1 MRKDILAKA
10 VRLAD
15 KSKARPDKVVI
26 GKPAPTLFVKKPPA
40 QVRSERLHT
49 RLTPSEMQRLKGH
62 LGKTLTLA
70 NDNGTKP
77 AGISILSTAAA
88 SATWSTDSA
97 TASDMCG
104 RASTSNRGDG
114 IPLSASAN
122 HNERTAASACWSK

>member
-26 GKPAPTLFVKKPPA
+26 GKPTPTLFVKKPPA

-70 NDNGTKP
+70 ELARDIVIQYLDN
-77 AGISILSTAAA
+77 
-88 SATWSTDSA
+88 TDRPH
-97 TASDMCG
+97 G
-104 RASTSNRGDG
+104 RKKT
-114 IPLSASAN
+114 
-122 HNERTAASACWSK
+122 

>member
-26 GKPAPTLFVKKPPA
+26 GKPASTLFVKKPPA

-49 RLTPSEMQRLKGH
+49 RLTPSEMQRLKDR

-70 NDNGTKP
+70 ELARDIIIQYLDN
-77 AGISILSTAAA
+77 
-88 SATWSTDSA
+88 TDHPH
-97 TASDMCG
+97 G
-104 RASTSNRGDG
+104 RKK
-114 IPLSASAN
+114 I
-122 HNERTAASACWSK
+122 